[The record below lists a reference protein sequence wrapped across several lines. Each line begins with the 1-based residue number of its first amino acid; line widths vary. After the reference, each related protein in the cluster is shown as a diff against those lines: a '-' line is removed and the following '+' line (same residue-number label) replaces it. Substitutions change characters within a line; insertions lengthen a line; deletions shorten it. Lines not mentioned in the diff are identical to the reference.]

1 VAVHRVSDVQQTL
14 AGIAYD
20 RRGRSGGL
28 PVLLLHAGI
37 ADRRMWDPQW
47 HALTASR
54 DSIRLD
60 LRGFGA
66 STNRP
71 LNGAVDHVADVNDT
85 LEQLAITRCHM
96 VGSSF
101 GAGVA
106 TEVALTRPELVRSL
120 LLCPP
125 GGSLLAELTPDLQH
139 FFDAER
145 AALARNDIDAA
156 VDANVTSWV
165 VGTGRTEAD
174 VEPAVVAAIRR
185 MQRNAFQVTAS
196 WGDVAEAELEPPALD
211 RLADLTQPV
220 LVLIGGHDLDTT
232 QDAAQRICAAAP
244 DVQRVDWP
252 DVAHLPSMEKPHQ
265 FLELLLDWTE
275 AND

>member
-1 VAVHRVSDVQQTL
+1 MSHTQQTS

-20 RRGRSGGL
+20 RSGPSDTL
-28 PVLLLHAGI
+28 AVLLLHAGI
-37 ADRRMWDPQW
+37 ADRRMWDAQW
-47 HALTASR
+47 DGVSAGR

-66 STNRP
+66 STSQP
-71 LNGAVDHVADVNDT
+71 ANGAVDHPADVIDT
-85 LEQLAITRCHM
+85 LDQLAVARCHV

-106 TEVALTRPELVRSL
+106 TEVALIRPDLVQSL

-125 GGSLLAELTPDLQH
+125 GGSLLAELTPDLQR

-156 VDANVTSWV
+156 VDANVATWV
-165 VGTGRTEAD
+165 IGTGRTESD
-174 VEPAVVAAIRR
+174 VEPAVVAAVRH
-185 MQRNAFQVTAS
+185 MQRNAFQIDAS
-196 WGDVAEAELEPPALD
+196 WGDVGEVELEPPALD
-211 RLADLTQPV
+211 RLADLAQPV
-220 LVLIGGHDLDTT
+220 LVLVGSHDLDTI

-244 DVQRVDWP
+244 HSRRVDWP
-252 DVAHLPSMEKPHQ
+252 DVAHVPSMERPHQ
-265 FLELLLDWTE
+265 FLELLVGWMHD
-275 AND
+275 ND